1 MTFIQKILFT
11 ILIFTS
17 ANSIEL
23 NQNLMMDMSRA
34 YGYSLGQTIYLD
46 AIERKYPSLK
56 NQVFLAK
63 NEFNLKFSK
72 SLNEIEYTFL
82 KNMTQEQWSDFKFK
96 LKNDLER
103 QLDYN
108 SITQNDAINFIDEVK
123 TRANGNIESPIIET
137 LLMYNPTYQKNPIS
151 ELGDNFFQKYNSKD
165 NPKAKGVNFSVK
177 VPKSWKSQEANRPNI
192 VRKFSSNN
200 GYIVEDKF
208 MENIMLLVKDLPIEI
223 SSLTQ
228 QDINDVCND
237 IPENAILRDCKKTNL
252 ENLPVVIQRIKMN
265 MSRLENNL
273 SVEVIQYNIFFKN
286 KYIAIQGQVGTM
298 NDRVLEKTLLERF
311 EKFKPIF
318 NYVANSLVINDLYR
332 K

>member
-1 MTFIQKILFT
+1 MNFIQKILFT

-23 NQNLMMDMSRA
+23 NQNLMMDMSRT
-34 YGYSLGQTIYLD
+34 YGYSVGQTIYLD

-72 SLNEIEYTFL
+72 SLNEIEYTFT
-82 KNMTQEQWSDFKFK
+82 KNMTQEQWSEFKFE
-96 LKNDLER
+96 LKNDLKR
-103 QLDYN
+103 QLDYS

-137 LLMYNPTYQKNPIS
+137 LIMFNPNYQNNPIS
-151 ELGDNFFQKYNSKD
+151 ELNDNFFQRYNSKD

-177 VPKSWKSQEANRPNI
+177 IPKSWKSQEANRPNI

-200 GYIVEDKF
+200 GYMVEDKF
-208 MENIMLLVKDLPIEI
+208 MENIMLLVQDLPVEI
-223 SSLTQ
+223 NSLTQ

-252 ENLPVVIQRIKMN
+252 ENLPVVIQRMKMN
-265 MSRLENNL
+265 LSRLENNA
-273 SVEVIQYNIFFKN
+273 SMEIIQ
-286 KYIAIQGQVGTM
+286 
-298 NDRVLEKTLLERF
+298 
-311 EKFKPIF
+311 
-318 NYVANSLVINDLYR
+318 
-332 K
+332 

>member
-17 ANSIEL
+17 ANQIEL

-34 YGYSLGQTIYLD
+34 YGYSVGQTIYLD

-72 SLNEIEYTFL
+72 SLNEIEYTFT

-137 LLMYNPTYQKNPIS
+137 LIMFNPNYQNNPIS
-151 ELGDNFFQKYNSKD
+151 ELNDNFFQRYNSKD

-177 VPKSWKSQEANRPNI
+177 IPKS
-192 VRKFSSNN
+192 
-200 GYIVEDKF
+200 Y
-208 MENIMLLVKDLPIEI
+208 KD
-223 SSLTQ
+223 
-228 QDINDVCND
+228 
-237 IPENAILRDCKKTNL
+237 
-252 ENLPVVIQRIKMN
+252 
-265 MSRLENNL
+265 ENNDERSIYFDTWGKGFL
-273 SVEVIQYNIFFKN
+273 DKPLIGDTDIVLIDNGKEKYNIDAN
-286 KYIAIQGQVGTM
+286 KVPSGYVSIGSAHSAFGDLDIYINPNKKSKYGESSKILISG
-298 NDRVLEKTLLERF
+298 
-311 EKFKPIF
+311 
-318 NYVANSLVINDLYR
+318 LYQFDHNAGDY
-332 K
+332 